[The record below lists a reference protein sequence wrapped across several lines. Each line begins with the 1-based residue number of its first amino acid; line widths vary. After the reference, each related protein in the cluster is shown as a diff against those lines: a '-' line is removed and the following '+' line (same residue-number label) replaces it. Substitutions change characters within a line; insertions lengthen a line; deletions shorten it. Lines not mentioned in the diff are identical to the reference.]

1 MCCLTCLLELKCTVW
16 ILFWIQTCFPFKC
29 NNVFAVSW
37 LHLGSAIC
45 LLLAAM
51 LSDASHP
58 RDLAFNENLKANSK
72 LFEKS
77 IINFGLYATTVPVM
91 IKDCISGEHFYRN
104 DYRFYKGKE
113 GFAFTGCF
121 ALVSV
126 VLIVA
131 VMMELYDVVNTEM
144 IYEQYFPYCIRDR
157 YLIDRFCLLSKREI
171 DNGEDW
177 CDDIKLAF
185 SNSYLCTE
193 HKLRIRSGGF
203 AFLAVLFH
211 LVIIAGYAQMS
222 YRPWSW
228 ANIKKRHAEDA
239 LVGEHRKKRRKDL
252 AKLAPAK
259 LQIAIEKKKIRLAE
273 QKKLEQEIKDAEEKR
288 DMNIR
293 LKNVRRRLAHRA
305 SRKER
310 KEMKQKERQER
321 RQRRMSEEKSGV

>member
-104 DYRFYKGKE
+104 DYRFYKGVRLLKKD
-113 GFAFTGCF
+113 
-121 ALVSV
+121 LHSQ
-126 VLIVA
+126 
-131 VMMELYDVVNTEM
+131 EM